1 MSLVTQLKSLNYFVY
16 ILKCFFIPYMNEIMS
31 NPQILAQ
38 GDLNMSYV
46 GSLQYHSYQLQTW
59 TPSLG
64 LSLS

>member
-1 MSLVTQLKSLNYFVY
+1 
-16 ILKCFFIPYMNEIMS
+16 MNEIMS